1 MSKVSKLAELI
12 RQEKHPAVQIVLRAL
27 AHIRDKID
35 NGADVDV
42 IYNNDYDHLVV
53 MTKTGRLIIKKV
65 EDQGV
70 DRVRVV
76 YVRINKHYCEGTK
89 VTLKQYVLNYN
100 KELLTSLIYRVDTAV
115 EEAVIDGTNIDESI
129 DDILTILK
137 ALTR

>member
-1 MSKVSKLAELI
+1 MSKLDELI
-12 RQEKHPAVQIVLRAL
+12 RQEKHPAVNLVLRAL
-27 AHIRDKID
+27 AHVKDKID

-65 EDQGV
+65 EIEGV
-70 DRVRVV
+70 ERIRVV

-89 VTLKQYVLNYN
+89 VTLKQYILNYN
-100 KELLTSLIYRVDTAV
+100 KELLTSLIYHIDTAI

-129 DDILTILK
+129 DDIVSILK

>member
-1 MSKVSKLAELI
+1 MSKLAELI
-12 RQEKHPAVQIVLRAL
+12 RQEKHPAIQIVLRAL

-42 IYNNDYDHLVV
+42 IYGNDYVIV

-70 DRVRVV
+70 DRIRVV

-89 VTLKQYVLNYN
+89 VTLKQYVIDYN
-100 KELLTSLIYRVDTAV
+100 KELLESLIYRVDTV
-115 EEAVIDGTNIDESI
+115 IETAVIDGTNIDESI
-129 DDILTILK
+129 DDIVNIVK
-137 ALTR
+137 ALAR